1 VDGHL
6 PQRVKS
12 AENDMAGD
20 PNDEKPARLV
30 EASEHEHTAQNR
42 ERPYEANPGQSL
54 FERTLCVAL
63 GDVLWGQVV

>member
-1 VDGHL
+1 
-6 PQRVKS
+6 
-12 AENDMAGD
+12 MAGD